1 MGIWRSP
8 EDTAVFPLRS
18 IPREAGVSAP
28 SFFLLANG
36 QVLWEDIEEGAPGTS
51 LVKPEVDDHVV

>member
-1 MGIWRSP
+1 M
-8 EDTAVFPLRS
+8 FPLRS